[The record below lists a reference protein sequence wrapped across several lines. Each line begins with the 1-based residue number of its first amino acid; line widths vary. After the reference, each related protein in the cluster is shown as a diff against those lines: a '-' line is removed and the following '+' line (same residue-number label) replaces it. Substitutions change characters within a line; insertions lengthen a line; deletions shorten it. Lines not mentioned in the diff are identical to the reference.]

1 MRKPLVHALVLS
13 LAAFGFALA
22 QGMATGDTVRV
33 TITNTTSQPVSP
45 PLLVSH
51 DGSFTPFY
59 VGEPASPELTLLAE
73 DGAATRLAEVA
84 GIGSGVRGVVV
95 ADGGLAPGAS
105 VTLEI
110 AAGEG
115 AILTLITMLVTTN
128 DAFAVWSAYAHDG
141 TMAMDGMAPMSD
153 GMMAKQGVQH
163 DGVVRVYDAGTEAN
177 TEVCAHIP
185 GPPCGSKGVRATDGA
200 EGAVG
205 PHGGILGVG
214 DLDPQVVGW
223 LHPVLAVAV
232 ER

>member
-1 MRKPLVHALVLS
+1 MRKILAPVLALA
-13 LAAFGFALA
+13 LAALGLAQA
-22 QGMATGDTVRV
+22 QGMSMTETVKV

-51 DGSFTPFY
+51 DGSYAPFY
-59 VGEPASPELTLLAE
+59 VGEAASPELTLLAE
-73 DGAATRLAEVA
+73 DGAAARLAEVA
-84 GIGSGVRGVVV
+84 GIASGVYGVVV

-115 AILTLITMLVTTN
+115 AVLTLITMLVTTN
-128 DAFAVWSAYAHDG
+128 DAIVVWSAYAHDG
-141 TMAMDGMAPMSD
+141 MMAMDAMAPMSD
-153 GMMAKQGVQH
+153 GMMAKQGVKH

-177 TEVCAHIP
+177 TELCAHIP
-185 GPPCGSKGVRATDGA
+185 GPPCGNKGARVTDGA
-200 EGAVG
+200 EGFVG

-214 DLDPQVVGW
+214 DLDPQMVGW
-223 LHPVLAVAV
+223 LHPVLEVSV